1 MNKSLLQLLL
11 IVISLFSCKK
21 EQLGDCFK
29 SSGKNKTESR
39 SLTAFT
45 HLELHDRIEL
55 NYHYNPKYWV
65 KVTAGKNLL
74 DGIRTKVE
82 GNLLKIE
89 NENRCNWVRSFKH
102 KVQVD
107 LYAPSFSK
115 FTYYG
120 SGTVQ
125 FYDTLKT
132 DFFNLELWQ
141 ASGNLHLKLKAETA
155 ELKSHT
161 GPGDIFAGGECVNLV
176 AYLNG
181 IGRIEAPNLISQKGL
196 VINRK
201 TGNIFVNC
209 QSELQAEISGSGNI
223 EYIGNPI
230 IDYTNSGSGELIQR

>member
-1 MNKSLLQLLL
+1 MNKPLLALSL
-11 IVISLFSCKK
+11 IVISLWSCKK
-21 EQLGDCFK
+21 EQMGDCFK
-29 SSGKNKTESR
+29 STGKNTTESR
-39 SLTAFT
+39 NLTAFSQ
-45 HLELHDRIEL
+45 LELHDRIEL
-55 NYHYNPKYWV
+55 NYHYSSKYWV
-65 KVTAGKNLL
+65 KVSTGENLI
-74 DGIRTKVE
+74 DGIQTKVE

-107 LYAPSFSK
+107 LYAPSFSE

-125 FYDTLKT
+125 FIDTLKT

-141 ASGNLHLKLKAETA
+141 ASGNLHLKLNAETT

-161 GPGDIFAGGECVNLV
+161 GPGDIFASGKCVNLV

-201 TGNIFVNC
+201 TGNILINC
-209 QSELQAEISGSGNI
+209 QSEMQAEISGQGNI
-223 EYIGNPI
+223 EYIGNPV